1 MKKNILITLC
11 LLILSAT
18 ITWAQDANFS
28 EIHSNTSQQSRTPEG
43 DRHHYGLWAKDKLMS
58 PPQFKSHWKS
68 AADSIQKRREFV
80 NLCGKAFGYYDEKDA
95 LNTVI
100 YGDSALRTGFDNDQ
114 IYFYVALSYEQLGD
128 YKQAERTFKQTFR
141 LFLDSFTELP
151 YTHISLSKVTSSARR
166 HIILHII
173 LTMRNDI
180 LTFFITPT

>member
-18 ITWAQDANFS
+18 TTWAQDANFS

-80 NLCGKAFGYYDEKDA
+80 NLCGKAFGYYNEKDA

-114 IYFYVALSYEQLGD
+114 IYFYVAHSYEQLGD
-128 YKQAERTFKQTFR
+128 YKQAERTFKQARSRGIPNAGRALKAFR
-141 LFLDSFTELP
+141 KRMKEMKEAT
-151 YTHISLSKVTSSARR
+151 KK
-166 HIILHII
+166 
-173 LTMRNDI
+173 
-180 LTFFITPT
+180 